1 MRDYF
6 NHENSLKYPG
16 TGGAGQNSNFPA
28 NNSRAPFSIS
38 PIMRPQDPPP
48 PIPRL
53 EGNNIANNTF
63 GIMQASIGHDYDSH
77 NHDRHESPYDQSH
90 SQQLS
95 SGPPP
100 PILHPKPQLDHF
112 NPNLRSPPKVP
123 YNTRPDISNVPYL
136 QRKV

>member
-6 NHENSLKYPG
+6 NHENSLKYPR
-16 TGGAGQNSNFPA
+16 TGGAGQDSNFPA
-28 NNSRAPFSIS
+28 NNSRAPFSMS

-53 EGNNIANNTF
+53 EENNIANNTF

-77 NHDRHESPYDQSH
+77 NDQNH

>member
-6 NHENSLKYPG
+6 NHENSMKYHRAG
-16 TGGAGQNSNFPA
+16 GQNSNFPA
-28 NNSRAPFSIS
+28 NNSRPPFSIS

-53 EGNNIANNTF
+53 EENNIPNDTF
-63 GIMQASIGHDYDSH
+63 EIMQASIGHDQ
-77 NHDRHESPYDQSH
+77 NH
-90 SQQLS
+90 SQQS
-95 SGPPP
+95 SGPP

-112 NPNLRSPPKVP
+112 NSNLRSPPKVP

>member
-6 NHENSLKYPG
+6 NHEK
-16 TGGAGQNSNFPA
+16 FPA
-28 NNSRAPFSIS
+28 NNSRPPFSIN
-38 PIMRPQDPPP
+38 RPQDPPP

-53 EGNNIANNTF
+53 EENNIPNNTF
-63 GIMQASIGHDYDSH
+63 GIMQASIGHDYDPH
-77 NHDRHESPYDQSH
+77 DHDRHDYDQNH
-90 SQQLS
+90 SQQS

-100 PILHPKPQLDHF
+100 NLHPKPQLDHF
-112 NPNLRSPPKVP
+112 NSNLRSPPKVP